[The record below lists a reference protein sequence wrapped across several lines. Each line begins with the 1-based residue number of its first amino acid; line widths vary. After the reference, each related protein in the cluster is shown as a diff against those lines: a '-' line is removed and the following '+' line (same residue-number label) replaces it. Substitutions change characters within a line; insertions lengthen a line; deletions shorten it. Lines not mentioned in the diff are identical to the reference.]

1 MKGLLKLGINY
12 KDSCNTVIN
21 EFNKN
26 IFIPN
31 YLKIS

>member
-12 KDSCNTVIN
+12 KDSCNTVIE
-21 EFNKN
+21 EFTNN
-26 IFIPN
+26 ILIPN